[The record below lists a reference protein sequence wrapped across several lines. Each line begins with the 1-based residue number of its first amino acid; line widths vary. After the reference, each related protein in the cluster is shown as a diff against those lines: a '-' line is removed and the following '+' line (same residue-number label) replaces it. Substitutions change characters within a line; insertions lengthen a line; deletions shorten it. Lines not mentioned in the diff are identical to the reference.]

1 MSKYLI
7 IRNELIANGWTE
19 FNQFD
24 DDLSGVSLINRL
36 SKSNDLVEWIELNS
50 IIGLE
55 TKSSRIM

>member
-50 IIGLE
+50 IIRLE
-55 TKSSRIM
+55 TKSSRIL

>member
-50 IIGLE
+50 IIRLE

>member
-7 IRNELIANGWTE
+7 IRNELIANGWTK

-50 IIGLE
+50 IIRLE
-55 TKSSRIM
+55 TKSSRIL